1 MVGICMINAAN
12 EAYLD
17 ETIADEAWL
26 QEYHRRREENNE
38 RMRNLELPFNR
49 NIPLTSW

>member
-1 MVGICMINAAN
+1 MHDINAAN

-17 ETIADEAWL
+17 EPIADEAWL
-26 QEYHRRREENNE
+26 QENNE
-38 RMRNLELPFNR
+38 TMRNLELPFNG